1 MIYFPRIISQNPKYY
16 QRMNL
21 TNRILQIKFRKTNH
35 IPPKTLT
42 INRKKTAYNP
52 FYYKKNLHFEIYL
65 MYQQ

>member
-1 MIYFPRIISQNPKYY
+1 
-16 QRMNL
+16 MNL